1 MKPDK
6 ATPSPEPQKVGT
18 ESCKLLESGFSLP
31 QPTFCAAA
39 EPHSTA
45 APWVRAQ
52 THTHSQSKEINATI
66 RDMRF
71 LRINQI
77 VKKLNEILTGY
88 YHYYGITDNSRS
100 LNSFYNVVWFR
111 LFYWL
116 NRRSQRR
123 SYTKEGYKELMR
135 QFPLVRPRIYVS
147 IYG

>member
-52 THTHSQSKEINATI
+52 THTHSQSKEINATK
-66 RDMRF
+66 DKSSLLLCELHLNFF
-71 LRINQI
+71 LSKQI
-77 VKKLNEILTGY
+77 KSPATPQSDKWCRGGTR
-88 YHYYGITDNSRS
+88 HSAFQT
-100 LNSFYNVVWFR
+100 
-111 LFYWL
+111 
-116 NRRSQRR
+116 
-123 SYTKEGYKELMR
+123 
-135 QFPLVRPRIYVS
+135 VS
-147 IYG
+147 

>member
-1 MKPDK
+1 MIELLCTDYNKK
-6 ATPSPEPQKVGT
+6 ATSIHYYFG
-18 ESCKLLESGFSLP
+18 
-31 QPTFCAAA
+31 
-39 EPHSTA
+39 
-45 APWVRAQ
+45 
-52 THTHSQSKEINATI
+52 NA
-66 RDMRF
+66 
-71 LRINQI
+71 
-77 VKKLNEILTGY
+77 VLNEVLTGY

-100 LNSFYNVVWFR
+100 LNSFNNVVWFR